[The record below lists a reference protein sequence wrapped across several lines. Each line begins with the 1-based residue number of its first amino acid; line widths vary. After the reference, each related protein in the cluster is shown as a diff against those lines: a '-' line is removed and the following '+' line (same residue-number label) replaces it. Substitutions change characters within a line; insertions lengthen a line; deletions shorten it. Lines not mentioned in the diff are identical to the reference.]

1 MTSPADTL
9 TVTAATVVSIAV
21 TPAAPSIPSN
31 GSQQFTAIATMSF
44 GPTVDVTA
52 NPLTTWA
59 TGTPAVASI
68 GLHTGLA
75 LGVAAGTS
83 AITANFGGVT
93 SPADTLT
100 VTAATVVSIAV
111 TPSPAS
117 VSIGSTIQF
126 TAIAT
131 MSFGPTVDVT
141 ANPLTTWATGTPAVA
156 SIGLNTG
163 LATGVTS
170 GTSLITATFGGKTSP
185 ASTLTVSPAPVP
197 LGLAGNYASFGGTG
211 ISNATAGTVITGDI
225 GVGPGV
231 TSTAITGF
239 ALILPA
245 ASPFSTST
253 QVTGKVYAF
262 DYAAPTPTNVTTA
275 STDLLAAYNN
285 AAGRPAGV
293 GPYLNPGLGGAIG
306 GLTLT
311 PGTYTWGSNVAVP
324 FGTNLT
330 LSGGPNDVWIFQI
343 TGTFTMGAAT
353 SVNLIGG
360 ALPKNIFWQVG
371 GTNVTLGANAHLE
384 GVVLSAGYIAFGNK
398 ASANSRLLSQ
408 TAVNLDQN
416 AVTQPAP

>member
-1 MTSPADTL
+1 L
-9 TVTAATVVSIAV
+9 
-21 TPAAPSIPSN
+21 
-31 GSQQFTAIATMSF
+31 
-44 GPTVDVTA
+44 
-52 NPLTTWA
+52 
-59 TGTPAVASI
+59 
-68 GLHTGLA
+68 
-75 LGVAAGTS
+75 
-83 AITANFGGVT
+83 
-93 SPADTLT
+93 
-100 VTAATVVSIAV
+100 
-111 TPSPAS
+111 
-117 VSIGSTIQF
+117 
-126 TAIAT
+126 
-131 MSFGPTVDVT
+131 
-141 ANPLTTWATGTPAVA
+141 
-156 SIGLNTG
+156 LNTG
-163 LATGVTS
+163 VATGIVS
-170 GTSLITATFGGKTSP
+170 GTSVITASYTTGGITKTST
-185 ASTLTVSPAPVP
+185 SNLTVSPATVP

-211 ISNATAGTVITGDI
+211 ISNATAGTLITGDI

-245 ASPFSTST
+245 GSAFSTST

-262 DYAAPTPTNVTTA
+262 DYVAPTPTNVTTA

-285 AAGRPAGV
+285 AAGRTAGV
-293 GPYLNPGLGGAIG
+293 GPYLNAGVGTVG

-311 PGTYTWGSNVAVP
+311 PGTYTWGSNVTVP

-371 GTNVTLGANAHLE
+371 GSNVTLGANAHLE
-384 GVVLSAGYIAFGNK
+384 GVVLSAGYIAFGNQ

-416 AVTQPAP
+416 AVTQPGP